1 VSEAQLNGEGMP
13 APAILV
19 VDDNEMNR
27 EVLARR
33 LQRHDYVIHTAVDG
47 QDALDKLAENN
58 IDLMLLDIMMP
69 VMDGVEVLQRIKA
82 DEQLRHIPIIMI
94 TALDEVQSVARCIEM
109 GAEDYLPKPFNPVL
123 LMARVTACLEKKQLH
138 DKEQQYTHDL
148 EARVQEQIKKIAE
161 SQLSTIFATSK
172 LAESKD
178 PETGAHLERMRMYCR
193 LLASDLSNTEKYHS
207 VINDGYIDC
216 IYTASPLHDIGKVGV
231 PDKILSK
238 PAKLTAEEWKI
249 MKTHTTIGG
258 DTLRAVNEKHPGN
271 DFIRMGIEIADN
283 HHEKWDGSGYPQGK
297 KAEQIPLSARILA
310 LADVYD
316 ALTSSR
322 CYKDAFSHEKSKSI
336 IIEGKGQH
344 FDPDIVDAFIRCEQ
358 AFVDVRNRYQDE

>member
-1 VSEAQLNGEGMP
+1 MSEPQLNGEQVST
-13 APAILV
+13 PAILV

-27 EVLARR
+27 DVLTRR
-33 LQRHDYVIHTAVDG
+33 LKRQDYVVHTAVDG
-47 QDALDKLAENN
+47 RDALEKLDQHD

-69 VMDGVEVLQRIKA
+69 EMDGIEVLGTVKA
-82 DEQLRHIPIIMI
+82 DQRLRHIPVIMI
-94 TALDEVQSVARCIEM
+94 TALDEIHSVARCIEM
-109 GAEDYLPKPFNPVL
+109 VAEDYLPKPFNPVL
-123 LMARVTACLEKKQLH
+123 LMARLSACLEKKHLH
-138 DKEQQYTHDL
+138 DQEQQYTHDL
-148 EARVQEQIKKIAE
+148 ESQLQEQIRKISE

-193 LLASDLSNTEKYHS
+193 ILAEDLSKTDKYKS
-207 VINDGYIDC
+207 IISEGYIDC

-231 PDKILSK
+231 PDNILSK
-238 PAKLTAEEWKI
+238 PGKLDSNEWGI
-249 MKTHTTIGG
+249 MKSHTTIGG
-258 DTLRAVNEKHPGN
+258 DTLRAVDEKHPGN

-283 HHEKWDGSGYPQGK
+283 HHEKWDGSGYPAGK
-297 KAEQIPLSARILA
+297 KGEEIPLSARILA

-322 CYKDAFSHEKSKSI
+322 CYKEAFSHDKSKAI

-344 FDPDIVDAFIRCEQ
+344 FEPEIVEAFLRCEEK
-358 AFVDVRNRYQDE
+358 FVEVGKRYQDE